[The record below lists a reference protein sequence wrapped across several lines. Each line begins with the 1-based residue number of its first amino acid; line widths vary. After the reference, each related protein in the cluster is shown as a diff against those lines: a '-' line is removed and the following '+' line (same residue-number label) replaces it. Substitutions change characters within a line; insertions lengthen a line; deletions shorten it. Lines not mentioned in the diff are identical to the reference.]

1 MTIETQ
7 QVSVIYQGDG
17 ASARFAVPYPFPD
30 KTALQV
36 YTGTGELGSADT
48 LLALGLDY
56 HVEGTGDSGG
66 TVVLPAPLAPDLK
79 IAILR
84 FVPYT
89 QLVDYPEGGD
99 FPAQTHERALDKLT
113 MEVQQLQ
120 DLFTRTPYGPPTSG
134 GSGQEIINE
143 MLEWYQATG
152 HSATSAAASAASAAV
167 SERNAAQSA
176 GFSATSALQAKADAD
191 RAAALA
197 DPASLASSVYNV
209 RKAFVAEQPVPAGG
223 VLALPGFYYP
233 ARDVLFLAYEGTVC
247 TPRIPGAELSGEY
260 QYEEVGNDP
269 DVLGNQ
275 IVVWF
280 DVAAGDVFDMWVV
293 ASAAGRNVAE
303 IEALVA
309 HAGEY
314 SRDAADSL
322 TAAAIQADRAE
333 DEADRAESAAQA
345 LPDISAALDGQVIA
359 ARSVGGEMRAGY
371 EYPPSGLVV
380 RQHAALSADLPAG
393 TAYAVPS
400 YIVGACKLHVFMD
413 GVLCRPGDSED
424 TASYRENGINGATS
438 TAIAFFDNLSA
449 GTEITAVSAA

>member
-17 ASARFAVPYPFPD
+17 ASARFAVPYPYPD
-30 KTALQV
+30 KTTLQV

-48 LLALGLDY
+48 RLALGIDY
-56 HVEGTGDSGG
+56 DVEGTGDSGG
-66 TVVLPAPLAPDLK
+66 TVVLPAPLAANLK

-143 MLEWYQATG
+143 MLAWYQASG
-152 HSATSAAASAASAAV
+152 QSASSAAASAVAAAAS
-167 SERNAAQSA
+167 EQNAAQSA
-176 GFSATSALQAKADAD
+176 GSAATSAIQAKADAD
-191 RAAALA
+191 RAASLV

-209 RKAFVAEQPVPAGG
+209 RKAFVAEQSVPAGG
-223 VLALPGFYYP
+223 LLALPGWYYP
-233 ARDVLFLAYEGTVC
+233 TRDVLFLAYEGTVC
-247 TPRIPGAELSGEY
+247 TPRMAGVELAGEY
-260 QYEEVGNDP
+260 QYQEVGNDP
-269 DVLGNQ
+269 DVLSNQ

-309 HAGEY
+309 RAGEC
-314 SRDAADSL
+314 SADAAGCV

-333 DEADRAESAAQA
+333 DEADRAESAAHA
-345 LPDISAALDGQVIA
+345 LPDISTALDGQVIA

-371 EYPPSGLVV
+371 EYPPSGLAV
-380 RQHAALSADLPAG
+380 RRHAALVADLPAG

-400 YIVGACKLHVFMD
+400 YIVGACKLQVFMD
-413 GVLCRPGDSED
+413 GVLCQPGDSGS
-424 TASYRENGINGATS
+424 TASYREAGISGAAS
-438 TAIAFFDNLSA
+438 TQIVFFDNLSA
-449 GTEITAVSAA
+449 GTEITAVATA